1 MVDISFSDFT
11 SGSMAGNGYYDILM
25 RVNKEHIKEEY
36 DSGRITGADYAT
48 VYLGLLQSAM
58 QSALEFSVREKEVE
72 SKLELDNTKVIMDA
86 VAQYGYNSAAVD
98 ISGQVILGT
107 RSADGI
113 LNKQETLAD
122 AQINEMEARELATKA
137 KILDENGIEITAEN
151 ELVPSASTTTA
162 HHFSTD
168 LLKAQIATEEEK
180 DDLVKAQKDAALMDS
195 VAKRGQ
201 ITQELNGEYNPTTL
215 EWAFPGASVDTNEEI
230 NFYKSVSGANVA
242 TPYTMNMFRQ
252 LKENS
257 IADATAKGYKADGAY
272 KAYKSLQELLFALA
286 NAGVE
291 ASDEDIIAGTANNP
305 YKKIMLSMETLINAH
320 IAEWY
325 GPNILDIELTI
336 KP

>member
-1 MVDISFSDFT
+1 MAT
-11 SGSMAGNGYYDILM
+11 SITFNEITNATTLTNGTGYFDTIMKVVTLHLEDQLNKGN
-25 RVNKEHIKEEY
+25 
-36 DSGRITGADYAT
+36 ITSEAYAN
-48 VYLGLLQSAM
+48 VYLGGM
-58 QSALEFSVREKEVE
+58 QSSMQLATQFALEEKLKEAQTDGALKDIEV
-72 SKLELDNTKVIMDA
+72 KT
-86 VAQYGYNSAAVD
+86 
-98 ISGQVILGT
+98 
-107 RSADGI
+107 
-113 LNKQETLAD
+113 

-151 ELVPSASTTTA
+151 ELIPSASTTTA

-201 ITQELNGEYNPTTL
+201 ITQELNGEYDPTTL

-291 ASDEDIIAGTANNP
+291 ASDEDIIADSANNP